1 MKNPTPKILSF
12 FTALLISL
20 VVALV
25 SLIFSSRTIE
35 FVIITTATFLA
46 SYILVFYCLDYFIY
60 RKIKL
65 IYKSIH
71 DSKGGAK
78 SRPNLV
84 APIVGN
90 DDPIHQVGKEVM
102 EWAKTKEGEIEE
114 LIKNDEFRKE
124 FLGNVSHE
132 LKTPLFNIQGY
143 INTLLDGDV
152 EDPELTVH
160 FLKKAAR
167 SADRLSDLVNDLES
181 ISKLESGYVTRE
193 DETFDIQDLIKDVF
207 DSLEFSAME
216 RKITFDF
223 KEGCDRAFIVTADKN
238 MIRQV
243 MVNLVANSIKYGKD
257 RGTTLVGLYDMDAH
271 VLIEVSDNGI
281 GIEKEHLP
289 RLFERFYRVDRNRSR
304 QEGGT
309 GLGLAIVKHILEVH
323 DQIINVRS
331 TSDIGTT
338 FAFTLTK
345 A

>member
-1 MKNPTPKILSF
+1 MKNPTPKVLSF
-12 FTALLISL
+12 FTALLITAI
-20 VVALV
+20 VALV
-25 SLIFSSRTIE
+25 SLVFSSRTIE
-35 FVIITTATFLA
+35 FIIITTATFLA
-46 SYILVFYCLDYFIY
+46 SYILVFYCLDFFIY

-71 DSKGGAK
+71 DSKAGNK
-78 SRPNLV
+78 SRINIV
-84 APIVGN
+84 APLVGN
-90 DDPIHQVGKEVM
+90 NDPIQQVGSEVM
-102 EWAKTKEGEIEE
+102 EWAKTKEVEIEE

-152 EDPELTVH
+152 DDPELTIH

-181 ISKLESGYVTRE
+181 ISKLESGYVKRE
-193 DETFDIQDLIKDVF
+193 DEIFDVHDLIKDVF
-207 DSLEFSAME
+207 DSLEYSAME
-216 RKITFDF
+216 RKISFDF
-223 KEGCDRAFIVTADKN
+223 KEGCDRTFIVSADKS

-243 MVNLVANSIKYGKD
+243 MINLISNSIKYGAD
-257 RGTTLVGLYDMDAH
+257 RGTTLVGLYDMDENIL
-271 VLIEVSDNGI
+271 VEVTDNGI

-289 RLFERFYRVDRNRSR
+289 RLFERFYRVDRSRSR

-309 GLGLAIVKHILEVH
+309 GLGLAIVKHIIEAH

-331 TSDIGTT
+331 TPNVGTT
-338 FAFTLTK
+338 FAFTLSK